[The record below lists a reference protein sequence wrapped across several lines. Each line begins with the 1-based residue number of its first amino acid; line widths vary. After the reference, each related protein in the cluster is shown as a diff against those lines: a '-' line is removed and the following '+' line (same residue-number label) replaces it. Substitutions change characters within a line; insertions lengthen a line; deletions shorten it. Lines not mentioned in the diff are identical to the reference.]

1 MFRILSLDGG
11 GIKGVFSAAVLA
23 TLERESGKAAADD
36 FDLIVGT
43 STGGILRWGWGGEN
57 RRRRFSN

>member
-11 GIKGVFSAAVLA
+11 GIKGVFSAAA
-23 TLERESGKAAADD
+23 LERDTGKATVDD

-43 STGGILRWGWGGEN
+43 FTTFLAIL
-57 RRRRFSN
+57 